1 MYLTEDNTTKMQRQS
16 RRNML
21 RNLAALGGASMIVHP
36 RDLMAIT
43 PAESYPAL
51 SNGMVRLSSNE
62 NPYSPSEKMKEA
74 IQNSY
79 VDLCRYPNARFAE
92 VEKLIAEREGVD
104 PTNVVITSGSREGL
118 KAAGLVYGKN
128 GGEILTC
135 LPTYRALLTY
145 AEKFG
150 AYINVV
156 PLDENLQ
163 FNLPELQ
170 KRISAN
176 TNLVFVCNPNNPT
189 GRLLDSEKLKTFVRK
204 ASERTMVFVDEVYF
218 DYIEE
223 EGYPSM
229 SSMINEGHNVIIS
242 RTFSKIF
249 GLAGV
254 RVGFLMARADIAKRL
269 RDRLMS
275 GTNIMGVNLAKA
287 ALDDDTFRSFSLE
300 KNREGKQMI
309 YASLDKLGMRYL
321 PSHSNFVFFQTGQP
335 IEEVQKKFKDEG
347 IFVGRPFP
355 PFLDWCRISTGK
367 VEEVAAFT
375 KALEKV
381 FS

>member
-1 MYLTEDNTTKMQRQS
+1 
-16 RRNML
+16 ML

-300 KNREGKQMI
+300 KNREGKQLI